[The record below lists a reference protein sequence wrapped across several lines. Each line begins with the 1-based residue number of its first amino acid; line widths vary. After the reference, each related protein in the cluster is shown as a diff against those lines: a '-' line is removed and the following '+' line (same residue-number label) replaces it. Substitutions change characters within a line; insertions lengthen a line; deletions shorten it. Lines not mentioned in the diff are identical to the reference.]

1 METIK
6 LAITGMTCGHCV
18 SSVHTALA
26 SVPGV
31 QVDDVRIG
39 SAQVRVD
46 ASPASASTE
55 AVLAAVQD
63 AGYEVSVDASSASA
77 PQDSGSTSCACCAPN
92 APNAPSAA
100 APTALSRAP
109 SA

>member
-6 LAITGMTCGHCV
+6 LAISGMTCGHCV
-18 SSVHTALA
+18 SSVRSALA

-39 SAQVRVD
+39 SAQVHLD
-46 ASPASASTE
+46 GSATSASTD
-55 AVLAAVQD
+55 AVFAAVQD
-63 AGYEVSVDASSASA
+63 AGYDVSVDASSTSTQ
-77 PQDSGSTSCACCAPN
+77 QDSGSTGGGCCAP
-92 APNAPSAA
+92 SVA